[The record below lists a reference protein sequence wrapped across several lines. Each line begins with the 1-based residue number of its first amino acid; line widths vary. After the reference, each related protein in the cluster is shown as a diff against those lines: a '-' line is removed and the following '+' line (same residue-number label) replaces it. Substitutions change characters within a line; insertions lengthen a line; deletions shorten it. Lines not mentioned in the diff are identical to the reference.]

1 MGKIDTIQI
10 FDSMA
15 EDKIKRVDW
24 TCCFKFSFQWKYLSV
39 VRQDTGRFVFPF
51 LNIYL
56 SMNRMQNFIPI
67 VIYFLYLFIRNWISQ
82 EYPLLQLEDNIII
95 FPQLFGYDIHFHCKY
110 VRNIYIY
117 NNLYYTKI
125 CDKLHK
131 IKNVILFNFPRL

>member
-1 MGKIDTIQI
+1 
-10 FDSMA
+10 
-15 EDKIKRVDW
+15 
-24 TCCFKFSFQWKYLSV
+24 
-39 VRQDTGRFVFPF
+39 
-51 LNIYL
+51 
-56 SMNRMQNFIPI
+56 MNRMQNFIPI

-125 CDKLHK
+125 YDKLHK
-131 IKNVILFNFPRL
+131 I